1 MPRFG
6 MCNRTLRRLGS
17 GMKIWKYKPLILNTM
32 NASPSFHR
40 AISTDDPGLLSDS
53 VDVAGRRNAA
63 DGLGLAGGS
72 EAAIAPAAITVGAQK
87 KERAAFTARQK
98 LWSQNRFA
106 MNRHACSPAGAGQ
119 GSRRSR
125 ACVRLHTEVVSRTIR
140 VRNSALRQ
148 SVATVP
154 TFLA

>member
-1 MPRFG
+1 MPRPHFTEPFQP
-6 MCNRTLRRLGS
+6 MIQASFRTLLMLPVGAT
-17 GMKIWKYKPLILNTM
+17 PL
-32 NASPSFHR
+32 
-40 AISTDDPGLLSDS
+40 TDSGLLA
-53 VDVAGRRNAA
+53 AG
-63 DGLGLAGGS
+63 

-119 GSRRSR
+119 GSRRTR
-125 ACVRLHTEVVSRTIR
+125 ACVRLHTEVVSSTIR
-140 VRNSALRQ
+140 ARNSALRQ